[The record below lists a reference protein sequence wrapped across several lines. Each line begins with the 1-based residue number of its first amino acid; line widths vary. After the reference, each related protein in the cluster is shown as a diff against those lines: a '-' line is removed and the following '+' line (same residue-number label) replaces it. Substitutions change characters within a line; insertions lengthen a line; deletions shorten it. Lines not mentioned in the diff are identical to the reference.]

1 MQKPLRCLCLLF
13 RLAGQLAHDL
23 ADGVTQ
29 LFKQRAVFAVPADK
43 LVQHVR
49 VGDHLARVV
58 RCSLVQRFIHAD
70 LNAHAVILL
79 MQNVR
84 RLGDVGV
91 FHDGIA
97 ERCVLLGRKLLH
109 TVCPLMA
116 DNLHHGVLCVLCNPN
131 LIALDHAVSRASTH
145 RVSHA
150 HAHAERLCDGVDLV
164 CRRTVHFT

>member
-1 MQKPLRCLCLLF
+1 M
-13 RLAGQLAHDL
+13 
-23 ADGVTQ
+23 
-29 LFKQRAVFAVPADK
+29 PADE

-58 RCSLVQRFIHAD
+58 RRGLVQRFIRAD

-79 MQNVR
+79 IQNVR

-109 TVCPLMA
+109 AVRPLMP
-116 DNLHHGVLCVLCNPN
+116 DDLHHGVLRVLCNADFVP
-131 LIALDHAVSRASTH
+131 LDDAISRAATH
-145 RVSHA
+145 RVSHS

>member
-1 MQKPLRCLCLLF
+1 MDRV
-13 RLAGQLAHDL
+13 A
-23 ADGVTQ
+23 Q

-58 RCSLVQRFIHAD
+58 RRGLVQRFIRAD
-70 LNAHAVILL
+70 LNSHAVILL
-79 MQNVR
+79 IQNVR
-84 RLGDVGV
+84 RLGNVGV

-97 ERCVLLGRKLLH
+97 ERRVLLGRKLLH

-116 DNLHHGVLCVLCNPN
+116 DDLHHGVLRILCNADFV
-131 LIALDHAVSRASTH
+131 ALDDAVCRAATH
-145 RVSHA
+145 RISHA
-150 HAHAERLCDGVDLV
+150 YAHAERLCDGVDLI

>member
-84 RLGDVGV
+84 RLGNVGV
-91 FHDGIA
+91 FHNGIA
-97 ERCVLLGRKLLH
+97 ERRVLLGRKLLH

-116 DNLHHGVLCVLCNPN
+116 DDLHHGVLRILCNADFV
-131 LIALDHAVSRASTH
+131 ALDDAVSRAATH

-150 HAHAERLCDGVDLV
+150 HAHAERLCNGVDLV